1 MKLRKKANSILNS
14 TIFNKVIMA
23 VTGFI
28 LIAFI
33 AGHALGNLQLYLGKA
48 SYNAYAHFL
57 QKGIGELI
65 WVIRVTLILS
75 IALHIY
81 TSIKLKFLNLGAKP
95 DKYKVKNYIKSTIY
109 SRTMIYTG
117 ILIFLF
123 LVYHLLHFTIGT
135 IMPEA
140 YGQYE
145 NYGVM
150 NLQIR
155 QDVYQMVVMGFS
167 NFRVSLSYI
176 LAVIFLGFHLTHS
189 LQSGFQT
196 LGFGGDKFTPLAI
209 YISRI
214 TAIII
219 TVMFLAAPLGVLF
232 GLIK

>member
-28 LIAFI
+28 LLAFI
-33 AGHALGNLQLYLGKA
+33 TGHALGNLQLYSGKA
-48 SYNAYAHFL
+48 VYNTYAHFL

-65 WVIRVTLILS
+65 WVIRITMILS
-75 IALHIY
+75 VGFHIY
-81 TSIKLKFLNLGAKP
+81 TSVKLKFLNLSAKP
-95 DKYKVKNYIKSTIY
+95 EKYQIKNYVKSTIY
-109 SRTMIYTG
+109 SRNMIYTG

-123 LVYHLLHFTIGT
+123 VVYHILHFTIGS
-135 IMPEA
+135 IMPTA

-167 NFRVSLSYI
+167 NIWVSLSYI
-176 LAVIFLGFHLTHS
+176 LAVSFLGFHLTHS

-196 LGFGGDKFTPLAI
+196 LGFGGDKFTPVAI

-214 TAIII
+214 TAVII
-219 TVMFLAAPLGVLF
+219 TVMFLAAPFGVIF

>member
-1 MKLRKKANSILNS
+1 MKIRKKANSILNS

-28 LIAFI
+28 LLAFI
-33 AGHALGNLQLYLGKA
+33 AGHAIGNLQLYLGKA
-48 SYNAYAHFL
+48 AYNTYAQFL

-65 WVIRVTLILS
+65 WLIRITMLVS
-75 IALHIY
+75 VVLHIY
-81 TSIKLKFLNLGAKP
+81 TSVKLKFLNLGAKP
-95 DKYKVKNYIKSTIY
+95 EKYQVKNYIKSTIY

-123 LVYHLLHFTIGT
+123 VVYHLLHFTIGT
-135 IMPEA
+135 IMPSA

-167 NFRVSLSYI
+167 NVWVAISYI
-176 LAVIFLGFHLTHS
+176 FAVSFLGFHLTHS

-196 LGFGGDKFTPLAI
+196 LGFGGDKFTPIAI

-214 TAIII
+214 VAIII
-219 TVMFLAAPLGVLF
+219 TVMFLAAPFGVLF
-232 GLIK
+232 GLIN

>member
-1 MKLRKKANSILNS
+1 MKIRKKANSILNS

-28 LIAFI
+28 LLAFI
-33 AGHALGNLQLYLGKA
+33 TGHAFGNLQLYIGKA
-48 SYNAYAHFL
+48 AYNTYAHFL

-65 WVIRVTLILS
+65 WLIRITMIVS
-75 IALHIY
+75 VVLHIY
-81 TSIKLKFLNLGAKP
+81 TSVKLKFLNLSAKP
-95 DKYKVKNYIKSTIY
+95 AKYQVKNYIKSTIY
-109 SRTMIYTG
+109 SRNMIYTG

-135 IMPEA
+135 IMPSA

-155 QDVYQMVVMGFS
+155 QDVYQMVVLGFS
-167 NFRVSLSYI
+167 NVWVAISYV
-176 LAVIFLGFHLTHS
+176 LAVSFLGFHLTHS

-196 LGFGGDKFTPLAI
+196 LGFGGDKFTPVAI

-214 TAIII
+214 TAIVI
-219 TVMFLAAPLGVLF
+219 TVMFLAAPFGVLF

>member
-1 MKLRKKANSILNS
+1 MKLRKKTNSILNS

-28 LIAFI
+28 LLAFI
-33 AGHALGNLQLYLGKA
+33 TGHALGNLQLYSGKA
-48 SYNAYAHFL
+48 VYNTYAHFL

-65 WVIRVTLILS
+65 WVIRITMILS
-75 IALHIY
+75 IGFHIY
-81 TSIKLKFLNLGAKP
+81 TSVKLKFLNLGAKP
-95 DKYKVKNYIKSTIY
+95 DKYQIKNYVKSTIY
-109 SRTMIYTG
+109 SRNMIYTG

-123 LVYHLLHFTIGT
+123 VVYHLLHFTIGS

-167 NFRVSLSYI
+167 NIWVSISYI
-176 LAVIFLGFHLTHS
+176 LAVSFLGFHLTHS

-196 LGFGGDKFTPLAI
+196 LGFGGDKFTPVAI

-214 TAIII
+214 IAVII
-219 TVMFLAAPLGVLF
+219 TVMFLAAPFGVIF

>member
-1 MKLRKKANSILNS
+1 MKLRKKTNSILNS

-28 LIAFI
+28 LLAFI
-33 AGHALGNLQLYLGKA
+33 TGHALGNLQLYSGKA
-48 SYNAYAHFL
+48 VYNTYAHFL

-65 WVIRVTLILS
+65 WGIRITMILS
-75 IALHIY
+75 IGFHIY
-81 TSIKLKFLNLGAKP
+81 TSVKLKFLNLSAKP
-95 DKYKVKNYIKSTIY
+95 EKYQIKNYVKSTIY
-109 SRTMIYTG
+109 SRNMIYTG

-123 LVYHLLHFTIGT
+123 LVYHLLHFTIGS
-135 IMPEA
+135 IMPTA

-167 NFRVSLSYI
+167 NIWVSISYI
-176 LAVIFLGFHLTHS
+176 LAVSFLGFHLTHS

-196 LGFGGDKFTPLAI
+196 LGFGGDKFTPVAI

-214 TAIII
+214 TAVII
-219 TVMFLAAPLGVLF
+219 TVMFLAAPFGVIF